1 MVKFLDVNKDI
12 INAIFLLDG
21 TDEEI
26 REGVNNILEE
36 KGKEVKKK
44 TTKKKVVEPAPEEPK
59 RRVRRKLFKN
69 R

>member
-44 TTKKKVVEPAPEEPK
+44 TTKKKVAEPAPEEPK